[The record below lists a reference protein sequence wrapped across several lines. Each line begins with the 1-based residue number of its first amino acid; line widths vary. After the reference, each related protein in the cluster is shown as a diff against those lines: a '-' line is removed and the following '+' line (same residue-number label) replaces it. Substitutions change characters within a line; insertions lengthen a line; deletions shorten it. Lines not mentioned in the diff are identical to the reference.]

1 MTNEDYS
8 GLKIA
13 NLMKQIN
20 IFNICKLHIYYII
33 NLMFRVKNNTITEA
47 LENKFEIVHHHYP
60 IQHSE
65 NNFTGTEKYF
75 KVSKWAIT

>member
-1 MTNEDYS
+1 MTTEDYS

-20 IFNICKLHIYYII
+20 IINICKLHIYYII

-60 IQHSE
+60 IQHSKT
-65 NNFTGTEKYF
+65 NFTGTEKYF

>member
-1 MTNEDYS
+1 MTTEDYS

-60 IQHSE
+60 IQHSKT
-65 NNFTGTEKYF
+65 NFTGTEKYF
-75 KVSKWAIT
+75 KVFKWAIT